1 VVVASSLAFA
11 GVAGVLAWVRSV
23 PLVAIALLV
32 AGYCWISINSSMNAS
47 AQTVLPDWVR
57 SRGMSLYLL
66 TFQGAQALGALIWGL
81 VASRWDTRASLTV
94 VAGGLLL
101 APLVARRW
109 PLRTRPIDVRLSD
122 WFPEPRLEMETEPS
136 HGPVLVEVQY
146 EVPPEN
152 ADAFRAAMERVGRSR
167 RRAGAQRWGLFQD
180 GAHPD
185 RFVEAYI
192 VQTWEEHLRQSQE
205 RYTRADEAYV
215 QEARSLVREGT
226 RPVARHLVFAYNR

>member
-1 VVVASSLAFA
+1 VAA
-11 GVAGVLAWVRSV
+11 VLAWVRSV